1 MLEFICENLDSQM
14 ASFENTYLMFSK
26 TKYDLQKLHVEDSN
40 SGLYRCLKKQ
50 RKVNPTKIQ
59 DFYRISNLV
68 YPVDFMFTITSL

>member
-40 SGLYRCLKKQ
+40 SGLYRCLKKT
-50 RKVNPTKIQ
+50 TKSKPHKNTGFLQ
-59 DFYRISNLV
+59 NFKLGLSC
-68 YPVDFMFTITSL
+68 